1 MIDNQESEITVN
13 FGRTEK
19 GTDICARLRQRITGD
34 KPDRQTKTIK
44 QHQPSEIFNGGINA
58 YIRPIM
64 ESKRQQKVARQ
75 LQKDLSEIFQREVPH
90 LFNGAFITVT
100 SVKISPDL
108 SVARVYLSFLATKN
122 KEQLLET
129 IQEKSKVLRQLLGD
143 RVRHQLRI
151 VPDVSFFIDDT
162 VEYADKMDKL
172 FQGIDIPPAPA
183 EDEDE

>member
-1 MIDNQESEITVN
+1 M
-13 FGRTEK
+13 
-19 GTDICARLRQRITGD
+19 
-34 KPDRQTKTIK
+34 
-44 QHQPSEIFNGGINA
+44 
-58 YIRPIM
+58 PISHHM

-122 KEQLLET
+122 KEILLET
-129 IQEKSKVLRQLLGD
+129 IQEKGKVLRQHLGD

-151 VPDVSFFIDDT
+151 VPELSFFIDDS

-183 EDEDE
+183 EDEEDD